1 MSQTDQHGPN
11 WYPDPMGRH
20 EYRWYDGTQ
29 WTDQVSSN
37 GRTST
42 DPLNA
47 PAHIPARD
55 VSTDKIAGDLSK
67 VGVEPG
73 AVQGGGTLFTEP
85 ILVVNQKAKLIEIN
99 NEYAISDQ
107 HGNQIG
113 AVRQVGQSTAKK
125 VLRVLTSVD
134 QFMTHKLQ
142 VVDRNGQVQLQLTRP
157 AKVMKSKIIVQDGQG
172 AEIGTIVQENVIGKI
187 HFGLHAGGQKIGSIN
202 AENWRAWN
210 FNIQDHGGNEV
221 ARITKT
227 WAGFAR
233 AVFTAADNYVVQIH
247 RPLQGPLQ
255 AMVVAA
261 AVSVDTALKQ
271 DNRGFN

>member
-1 MSQTDQHGPN
+1 
-11 WYPDPMGRH
+11 MGRH

-29 WTDQVSSN
+29 WTDQVSSH

-42 DPLNA
+42 DPVTGGSVV
-47 PAHIPARD
+47 PQRD
-55 VSTDKIAGDLSK
+55 VGTDKIAKDLAK
-67 VGVEPG
+67 AGVQAG
-73 AVQGGGTLFTEP
+73 VVQGGGTLFTEP
-85 ILVVNQKAKLIEIN
+85 VLVVNQKAKLIEIN

-107 HGNQIG
+107 NGNQIG

-134 QFMTHKLQ
+134 QFMTHKYQ
-142 VVDRNGQVQLQLTRP
+142 VVDAAGVVQLQLTRP
-157 AKVMKSKIIVQDGQG
+157 AKVMKSKIIVQDGRG
-172 AEIGTIVQENVIGKI
+172 TEIGSIVQENMIGKI
-187 HFGLHAGGQKIGSIN
+187 RFGLVADGHQVGSIN

-210 FNIQDHGGNEV
+210 FSITDHTGAEV

-227 WAGFAR
+227 FAGLAR
-233 AVFTAADNYVVQIH
+233 AVFTTADNYVVQIH
-247 RPLQGPLQ
+247 RPLEGPLQ
-255 AMVVAA
+255 ALVVAA